1 MNNDQ
6 QEENEGNLLKTQKND
21 DDDHDQDESLKN
33 IQETQNDNDNKP
45 IQETQKNDNDELL
58 KPRRG
63 RPKKEKLPK
72 EKKPFIMTEKRKEAL
87 NKGRQALQ
95 TQRQK
100 NHVNKITSNA
110 ELIISELLKTKE
122 GKKELEK
129 KIKIAK
135 LMNGY
140 DSTDEEEIKKEPKT
154 RRQTKPKND
163 YSDDYSDEENNVTKN
178 HKEKKQQPKITITTN
193 EKVPKYTF

>member
-6 QEENEGNLLKTQKND
+6 PEETQGNLLKNQKD
-21 DDDHDQDESLKN
+21 YDDQDESLKT
-33 IQETQNDNDNKP
+33 IQETQNDDSSNTLEPLKP
-45 IQETQKNDNDELL
+45 IEETPK
-58 KPRRG
+58 RGRG
-63 RPKKEKLPK
+63 RPKKEKIPK

-95 TQRQK
+95 KQREK
-100 NHVNKITSNA
+100 HHVNKITGQA

-140 DSTDEEEIKKEPKT
+140 DSSDEEEIKKEPKT

-163 YSDDYSDEENNVTKN
+163 SDEDEENNVTKN
-178 HKEKKQQPKITITTN
+178 HKEKPKITITTN